1 MAKSWKAILMAA
13 DEGTVNEKPMC
24 LYDILG
30 RPVIQYV
37 MEAVQE
43 AGASEICVLST
54 GDPKIYEECLKDHQG
69 VLYLR
74 SGRGEAAVNEA
85 GFLDDKETDVLILS
99 ANTPL
104 ITAQE
109 LTGLI
114 ELHREHGNAVTYYM
128 QEAGCVTPVLSREK
142 GFCFCFRAN
151 YLSDALEALSRYA
164 ATDILSRVVS
174 DGGRAEQCIVPECGA
189 FSIVRSR
196 VQLAE
201 VLKKMQKRINE
212 CHMRN
217 GVTILSPETT
227 FISPDS
233 EIGPETIIY
242 PGTFLEGHTKI
253 GQYCIIGPN
262 TRIVSSSVGDRSEAA
277 YSTILQSTVG
287 KDTHVGPYAYVRP
300 NSCIGDEV
308 KVGDFVEVKNSR
320 IGNGTKMSHLT
331 YVGDA
336 DVGER
341 INFGCGTVVVNY
353 DGVHKYRTRIEDDA
367 FIGCNVN
374 LVSPV
379 HVEKGAFV
387 AAGSTITRDVPAEA
401 LAVARARQVNKE
413 GWISPKKRISEE
425 EK

>member
-1 MAKSWKAILMAA
+1 MAKSWKAILMAGS
-13 DEGTVNEKPMC
+13 DEGIMNEKPMC
-24 LYDILG
+24 LHDILG

-54 GDPKIYEECLKDHQG
+54 GDPEIYKECLQDQEG

-74 SGRGEAAVNEA
+74 SSRGEAAVNEA
-85 GFLDDKETDVLILS
+85 GFLDDKEADVLILS

-109 LTGLI
+109 LTDLI
-114 ELHREHGNAVTYYM
+114 GLHREHGNAVTYYM
-128 QEAGCVTPVLSREK
+128 QEAGSVTPVLSREK

-151 YLSDALEALSRYA
+151 YLSDALDALSRYA

-174 DGGRAEQCIVPECGA
+174 DGGRAEQCILPGCGA

-196 VQLAE
+196 VQLAV
-201 VLKKMQKRINE
+201 VLKKMQMRINE
-212 CHMRN
+212 CHMKN

-233 EIGPETIIY
+233 GIAPETVIY
-242 PGTFLEGHTKI
+242 PGSFLEGRTKI
-253 GQYCIIGPN
+253 GGHCIIGPN
-262 TRIVSSSVGDRSEAA
+262 TRIVSSSIGDRSEAA
-277 YSTILQSTVG
+277 YSTILQSTIG
-287 KDTHVGPYAYVRP
+287 TDTHVGPYAYVRP
-300 NSCIGDEV
+300 NSCIGNEV

-353 DGVHKYRTRIEDDA
+353 DGVHKYRTMIEDDA

-413 GWISPKKRISEE
+413 GWVSPKKRNSED
-425 EK
+425 K